1 LASLKNL
8 GSVEKF
14 EEPQHLDQN
23 SNRKGTCMKLSDKR
37 KREEAGKSNQ
47 NFTKES
53 KKLICTPYNPR
64 LQIGCGAAESSS

>member
-23 SNRKGTCMKLSDKR
+23 SNRKGTCCMKLNDKR

-47 NFTKES
+47 NLTKES

-64 LQIGCGAAESSS
+64 KQDAAPQKSS